1 MTKNVKDALVYY
13 KRCKTRCQFM
23 EVVAM
28 VPGQTMG
35 YYHTLAGITLGGTIA
50 DETNVAEISYDIQYL
65 LTLGYITY
73 DNASGVVR
81 LAEKGLEALHEG
93 TLQNISMNAYKNYLD
108 LIQRRLA
115 LRISLVSLGVSL
127 VSLFLSILL

>member
-1 MTKNVKDALVYY
+1 MNKNVKDALVYY

-35 YYHTLAGITLGGTIA
+35 YYHTLGGTIA

-73 DNASGVVR
+73 DNESGVVR